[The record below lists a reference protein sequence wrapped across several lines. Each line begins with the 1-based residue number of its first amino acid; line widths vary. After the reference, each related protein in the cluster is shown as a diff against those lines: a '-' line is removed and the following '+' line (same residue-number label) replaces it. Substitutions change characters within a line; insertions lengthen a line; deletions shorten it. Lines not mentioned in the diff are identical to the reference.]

1 MLGAVPK
8 PLILVYF
15 YALGHI
21 PERESLRQKEPGV
34 LGSLWEEVV
43 GDDLLARQESTNKF

>member
-21 PERESLRQKEPGV
+21 PERESLRQGLLCKQFINGGLIGEPI
-34 LGSLWEEVV
+34 WEE
-43 GDDLLARQESTNKF
+43 NKSYREEK